1 MGVAKFLDG
10 LVDAT
15 EAFFAYVS
23 RYMVGKDLAGY
34 CELATAIGLTDDDIS
49 RDPSLKDPYTLVTH
63 DGSLLTVFDVQGT
76 YQILSE
82 HDFDEL
88 IENLRLKMSGYMR
101 EPGHSISIGFER
113 DPDRAMD
120 ELMRLAEPQIVA
132 ARRMG
137 LNTED
142 IIIDRVK
149 RNAPLV
155 AWEQNLL
162 VVYTHAS
169 CIGVDLKREQQEL
182 TQDILKHG
190 MPPVSL
196 GQSPVQI
203 LMSLKYR
210 HDTMIER
217 VQKDFDG
224 CGSEGRP
231 GILLK
236 QLSAHE
242 ATKRVRIMINRE
254 RTSQKYR
261 PVLPGDRFI
270 PHGREDKNDYSDLT
284 APLVNFQVVT
294 NDVETKRS
302 LIQTDELWHGNVAM
316 ELGPQNPQL
325 FSYLFNTV
333 SREVPWRMRIDLAP
347 GGLSETRGRQ
357 MIAGFVGMIGSNKQI
372 RQSFL
377 DLEKRSEIDA
387 ICSMKITASTWSR
400 SERETKRR
408 MAALEKAIQ
417 AWGICN
423 VTSVHGDP
431 IAAWA
436 STIPGFTTK
445 NTANRMVPPLPD
457 ALRMMPFQRPA
468 TPWGEGGS
476 LVLRTPDGKIYVVQ
490 LGSSLQDTW
499 IELVTAPPGSGKSV
513 WLNTMNNATIHRAG
527 NVRLPLMT
535 IIDVGPSSAGL
546 IKLLRDSLPENRKNE
561 VMYLRLRNSTEFAV
575 NPFDTQLGARKPTSR
590 EKEFISDFLTL
601 FCSDPT
607 ARAAPA
613 ACAGVIDKLIEI
625 AYDQRAG
632 TSAMAYEEHVEP
644 IVDEA
649 LRHSGLTEKHDAKW
663 WSAATWWEVTDML
676 FAAGYVREASIA
688 QRQAVPVFT
697 DFSAYLSN
705 ESVRQLYE
713 MAVTRDGEPILKY
726 MNRCFSVAVSK
737 YALFSGRTRFEL
749 SSETRVISIDLN
761 DVIGSQTP
769 EGSLKT
775 AIMYMFARQMAA
787 KNYFLREEVVIPV
800 VPPLYYDYHRKRIAD
815 VQDEKKVIAYDEFH
829 NTNGQEAFVQTCIKD
844 AREGRKWGI
853 RVVAVS
859 QYLPDFP
866 AALLNA
872 ATAVYVMR
880 GGNNADEDVLRNT
893 FNVSEE
899 AIRRLQREATGPDPR
914 LGGNFL
920 ALFKTKVGYI
930 VQLLTNTV
938 GPIELW
944 AFSTT
949 LEDVALRDRLY
960 LRLGEY
966 AARKLLAEKFPTG
979 SAQALLEHMKNETT
993 GNDDGESV
1001 VNTLVKKLADEYL
1014 YKIAKEMEVTA

>member
-1 MGVAKFLDG
+1 MGVAKFLDS

-15 EAFFAYVS
+15 EGFLAYMS

-49 RDPSLKDPYTLVTH
+49 RNPALKDPYTLVTH
-63 DGSLLTVFDVQGT
+63 EGSLLTVFDVQGT

-82 HDFDEL
+82 GDFDKL

-101 EPGHSISIGFER
+101 EPGHSITFGFER
-113 DPDRAMD
+113 DPDRALD
-120 ELMRLAEPQIVA
+120 ELMRLAEPQINA

-137 LNTED
+137 IKTED

-169 CIGVDLKREQQEL
+169 SIGVDLKRERKEL
-182 TQDILKHG
+182 EQDARKHN
-190 MPPVSL
+190 MPRVEF
-196 GQSPVQI
+196 GQSPSLV

-224 CGSEGRP
+224 CGADGRP

-242 ATKRVRIMINRE
+242 ATKRVRIMVNRE

-270 PHGREDKNDYSDLT
+270 PHGREDEKDFSDLT

-294 NDVETKRS
+294 NDVETRRS

-333 SREVPWRMRIDLAP
+333 AREIPWRIRIDLEP
-347 GGLSETRGRQ
+347 GGLSQTRGRQ
-357 MIAGFVGMIGSNKQI
+357 MMAGFVGMIGSNKQI
-372 RQSFL
+372 RQSFI
-377 DLEKRSEIDA
+377 DLEERDKIDA
-387 ICSMKITASTWSR
+387 ICSMKITASTWSS

-431 IAAWA
+431 VAAWA
-436 STIPGFTTK
+436 STMPGFTLK
-445 NTANRMVPPLPD
+445 NPANRMVPPLPD
-457 ALRMMPFQRPA
+457 ALKMMPFQRPA
-468 TPWGEGGS
+468 TPWSEGGS
-476 LVLRTPDGKIYVVQ
+476 LILRTPDGKIYVVQ

-499 IELVTAPPGSGKSV
+499 IEGVSAPPGSGKSV
-513 WLNTMNNATIHRAG
+513 LLNTMNNATIHRAG
-527 NVRLPLMT
+527 NTRLPLMT

-546 IKLLRDSLPENRKNE
+546 IKLIRDSLPDHRKSE
-561 VMYLRLRNSTEFAV
+561 AIYMRLQNSTEFAV
-575 NPFDTQLGARKPTSR
+575 NPFDTQLGARYPTSR

-601 FCSDPT
+601 FCTDPET
-607 ARAAPA
+607 KSAPST
-613 ACAGVIDKLIEI
+613 CSGVVDKLIEI
-625 AYDQRAG
+625 AYSERAG
-632 TSAMAYEEHVEP
+632 KSALPYEEHVEP
-644 IVDEA
+644 IIDKVLQD
-649 LRHSGLTEKHDAKW
+649 SGIRAKHDDAW
-663 WSAATWWEVTDML
+663 WGAATWWEVTDML

-697 DFSAYLSN
+697 DFGAYLSD
-705 ESVRQLYE
+705 ESVRQLYQS
-713 MAVTRDGEPILKY
+713 ALAKGEPVLEY
-726 MNRCFSVAVSK
+726 MARCFSVAISK
-737 YALFSGRTRFEL
+737 YALFSGRTRFEI
-749 SSETRVISIDLN
+749 SGETRVISIDLN

-769 EGSLKT
+769 EGSVRT

-787 KNYFLREEVVIPV
+787 KNYFLREEVVLPV
-800 VPPLYYDYHRKRIAD
+800 VAPMYHEYHMKRIAD

-829 NTNGQEAFVQTCIKD
+829 NTQGQQAFVQTCIKD

-853 RVVAVS
+853 RVVVVS
-859 QYLPDFP
+859 QYLSDFP
-866 AALLNA
+866 LPLLNA

-880 GGNNADEDVLRNT
+880 GGNTADENVLREV
-893 FNVSEE
+893 FNISEE
-899 AIRRLQREATGPDPR
+899 AIRRLQREAIGPDPR

-920 ALFKTKVGYI
+920 ALFRTKVGFI

-944 AFSTT
+944 AFTTT

-960 LRLGEY
+960 AKLGDY

-979 SAQALLEHMKNETT
+979 SAQPLIEQLRMEATDN
-993 GNDDGESV
+993 NGESV
-1001 VNTLVKKLADEYL
+1001 VSMLANKLAHDYL
-1014 YKIAKEMEVTA
+1014 NKVAKGMEVNP

>member
-1 MGVAKFLDG
+1 MGVATFLDG

-15 EAFFAYVS
+15 EGFLAYMS

-34 CELATAIGLTDDDIS
+34 CELATAIGLTDEDIS
-49 RDPSLKDPYTLVTH
+49 RNPSLADPYTLVTH
-63 DGSLLTVFDVQGT
+63 EGSLLTVFDVQGT

-82 HDFDEL
+82 SDFDKL
-88 IENLRLKMSGYMR
+88 IENLRIKMSGYMR
-101 EPGHSISIGFER
+101 EPGHSITFGFER
-113 DPDRAMD
+113 DPDRSLD
-120 ELMRLAEPQIVA
+120 ELMRLAEPQINA
-132 ARRMG
+132 ARRIG
-137 LNTED
+137 IKTED

-169 CIGVDLKREQQEL
+169 CIGVDLKRERKEL
-182 TQDILKHG
+182 AQDAIKHN
-190 MPPVSL
+190 MPRVEF
-196 GQSPVQI
+196 GQSPLSV
-203 LMSLKYR
+203 LMTLKYR
-210 HDTMIER
+210 HDTLIER
-217 VQKDFDG
+217 LQKDFDS
-224 CGSEGRP
+224 CGAEGRP
-231 GILLK
+231 GILL
-236 QLSAHE
+236 QQISAHE
-242 ATKRVRIMINRE
+242 ATKRVRIMVNRE
-254 RTSQKYR
+254 RTSQKFR

-270 PHGREDKNDYSDLT
+270 PHGREDANDFSDLT

-294 NDVETKRS
+294 NDVQTKHS
-302 LIQTDELWHGNVAM
+302 LIQTDELWHGNIAM

-333 SREVPWRMRIDLAP
+333 AREIPWRVRIDLAP

-357 MIAGFVGMIGSNKQI
+357 MLVGFVGMIGSNKQI
-372 RQSFL
+372 RQSFI
-377 DLEKRSEIDA
+377 DLEERSKTDA
-387 ICSMKITASTWSR
+387 ICSMKITASTWST

-431 IAAWA
+431 LAAWA
-436 STIPGFTTK
+436 STIPAFTTK

-468 TPWGEGGS
+468 TPWGEGS
-476 LVLRTPDGKIYVVQ
+476 LILRTPDGKIYSIQ

-499 IELVTAPPGSGKSV
+499 IEAVSAPPGSGKSV
-513 WLNTMNNATIHRAG
+513 LLNTMNNATIHRSG
-527 NVRLPLMT
+527 NSRLPLMT

-546 IKLLRDSLPENRKNE
+546 INLIRDSLPEHRKNE
-561 VMYLRLRNSTEFAV
+561 AVYMRLQNSAEFAV
-575 NPFDTQLGARKPTSR
+575 NPCDTQLGARYPTSR
-590 EKEFISDFLTL
+590 EKEFLSDFLTL
-601 FCSDPT
+601 FCSNPVT
-607 ARAAPA
+607 RSAPS
-613 ACAGVIDKLIEI
+613 ACSGVVDKLIEI
-625 AYDQRAG
+625 AYGERAG
-632 TSAMAYEEHVEP
+632 KSQNPYEEHVEP
-644 IVDEA
+644 LVDQA
-649 LRHSGLTEKHDAKW
+649 LRDSGLRDKHDDVW

-676 FAAGYVREASIA
+676 FSAGLVRQASIA

-697 DFSAYLSN
+697 DFGAYLSD
-705 ESVRQLYE
+705 ESVRQLYKS
-713 MAVTRDGEPILKY
+713 ALVDGEPILQY
-726 MNRCFSVAVSK
+726 MERCFSVAVSK
-737 YALFSGRTRFEL
+737 YALFSGRTRFEI
-749 SSETRVISIDLN
+749 SSETRVISLDLN
-761 DVIGSQTP
+761 DVIGSKTP
-769 EGSLKT
+769 EGSIRT

-787 KNYFLREEVVIPV
+787 KNYFLREEVVMPV
-800 VPPLYYDYHRKRIAD
+800 VPPIYHEYHKKRIAD

-829 NTNGQEAFVQTCIKD
+829 NTLGQDAFVQTCIKD

-853 RVVAVS
+853 RVVLVS
-859 QYLPDFP
+859 QYLNDFP
-866 AALLNA
+866 TALLNA

-880 GGNNADEDVLRNT
+880 GGNTADEEVLRSV
-893 FNVSEE
+893 FNISEE

-920 ALFKTKVGYI
+920 AMFKTKVGYI

-960 LRLGEY
+960 ARLGDY
-966 AARKLLAEKFPTG
+966 AACKLLAEKFPTG
-979 SAQALLEHMKNETT
+979 TAQPLIEHLKAQATDNE
-993 GNDDGESV
+993 GESV
-1001 VNTLVKKLADEYL
+1001 VSALAKKMADGYLKKLAKD
-1014 YKIAKEMEVTA
+1014 MEVSE

>member
-15 EAFFAYVS
+15 EGFLAYMS

-49 RDPSLKDPYTLVTH
+49 RNPALKDPYTLVTH

-82 HDFDEL
+82 DDFDEL

-101 EPGHSISIGFER
+101 EPGHSLTFGFER
-113 DPDRAMD
+113 DPDRALD
-120 ELMRLAEPQIVA
+120 ELMRLAEPQINA

-137 LNTED
+137 INTED

-169 CIGVDLKREQQEL
+169 CIGVDLKRERKEL
-182 TQDILKHG
+182 EQDVLKYE
-190 MPPVSL
+190 MPRVEF
-196 GQSPVQI
+196 GQSPAQV
-203 LMSLKYR
+203 LMTLKYR

-224 CGSEGRP
+224 CGAEGRP

-242 ATKRVRIMINRE
+242 ATKRIRIMVNRE
-254 RTSQKYR
+254 RTSQKFR

-270 PHGREDKNDYSDLT
+270 PHGREDEKDFSDLT

-294 NDVETKRS
+294 NDVDTRRS
-302 LIQTDELWHGNVAM
+302 LIETDDLWHGNIAM

-333 SREVPWRMRIDLAP
+333 AREIPWRIRIDLSP

-357 MIAGFVGMIGSNKQI
+357 MMAGFVGMIGSNKQI

-377 DLEKRSEIDA
+377 DLEERSKIDA
-387 ICSMKITASTWSR
+387 ICSMKITASTWS
-400 SERETKRR
+400 STERETKRR

-431 IAAWA
+431 VAAWA
-436 STIPGFTTK
+436 ATMPGFTLK
-445 NTANRMVPPLPD
+445 NPANRMVPPLPD
-457 ALRMMPFQRPA
+457 ALKMMPFQRPA
-468 TPWGEGGS
+468 TPWSEGGS

-499 IELVTAPPGSGKSV
+499 IEALSAPPGSGKSV
-513 WLNTMNNATIHRAG
+513 LLNTMNSATIHRAG
-527 NVRLPLMT
+527 NTRLPLMT

-546 IKLLRDSLPENRKNE
+546 INLIRDSLPEHRKNE
-561 VMYLRLRNSTEFAV
+561 VVYMRLQNSVEFAV
-575 NPFDTQLGARKPTSR
+575 NPADTQLGARLPTSR
-590 EKEFISDFLTL
+590 EKEFLSDFLTL
-601 FCSDPT
+601 FCTDPKT
-607 ARAAPA
+607 KSAPA
-613 ACAGVIDKLIEI
+613 ACSGVVDKLIEI
-625 AYDQRAG
+625 AYSKRAG
-632 TSAMAYEEHVEP
+632 ESALTYEDHVELV
-644 IVDEA
+644 VDKVLLE
-649 LRHSGLTEKHDAKW
+649 SGLRAKHDDAW

-676 FAAGYVREASIA
+676 FAAGYIREAAIA

-697 DFSAYLSN
+697 DFGAYLSD
-705 ESVRQLYE
+705 ESVRQLYQS
-713 MAVTRDGEPILKY
+713 AVTPDREPVLDY
-726 MNRCFSVAVSK
+726 MGRCFSVAVSK
-737 YALFSGRTRFEL
+737 YALFSGRTRFEV
-749 SSETRVISIDLN
+749 SGETRVISIDLN

-769 EGSLKT
+769 EGSVRT

-787 KNYFLREEVVIPV
+787 KNYFLREEVVLPV
-800 VPPLYYDYHRKRIAD
+800 VAPMYHEYHKKRIAD
-815 VQDEKKVIAYDEFH
+815 VKDEKKVIAYDEFH
-829 NTNGQEAFVQTCIKD
+829 NTQGQEAFVQTCIKD

-853 RVVAVS
+853 RVVVVS
-859 QYLPDFP
+859 QYLYDFP

-880 GGNNADEDVLRNT
+880 GGNTADEDVLRDV
-893 FNVSEE
+893 FKISEE

-960 LRLGEY
+960 KRLGDY

-979 SAQALLEHMKNETT
+979 TAQPLIEQMKIDAAD
-993 GNDDGESV
+993 NDGASV
-1001 VNTLVKKLADEYL
+1001 VSTLANRLADVYL
-1014 YKIAKEMEVTA
+1014 NKLAKEMEVGA